1 MKYIFILILILSAF
15 LFIGGCIAQN
25 PVIVEK
31 NKAQFAKEINTSQS
45 YYDEMVSADPLNATA
60 WCIRGMYYNNAFG
73 QFDTALQ
80 SYNSGLELD
89 PLNADC
95 WYAKGT
101 TLRNMGKDQEAI
113 ACFDKAARLDPS
125 IFHH

>member
-1 MKYIFILILILSAF
+1 
-15 LFIGGCIAQN
+15 
-25 PVIVEK
+25 
-31 NKAQFAKEINTSQS
+31 
-45 YYDEMVSADPLNATA
+45 MVSADPLNATA

-80 SYNSGLELD
+80 SYNRGLELD
-89 PLNADC
+89 PRNAVC

-125 IFHH
+125 IFRH